1 MRAAVKGTG
10 DSQVPGLRNKQGICR
25 GSKMLQA
32 APPFPCW
39 SHAAL
44 RAAGLWAP
52 TCSTAGAEH
61 VEAQAQLQDSAPG
74 LKFSL
79 RAFAQL
85 SPLETSPE
93 GARAGDTFDVTATFR
108 SGREQGGV
116 LALASRAPPLG
127 RQLCTA
133 LRFPPMWPALF
144 LTGLDS
150 CPLYCETA
158 AAPFSQSHCKHRP
171 GIAGRSQACWRG
183 GGRREPQDIS
193 SCSGSAT
200 ATSRGSRAGF
210 ALLICC
216 CRTLLAAASSSGGLG
231 LIHAAA
237 FVFQLPW
244 KSHLLSEL
252 EASGAAPSLAVRVQ
266 GLRVACLSSRWTRV
280 PAPRREQQRQGAPDD
295 GSHRTGAGLA
305 SRRRGSL

>member
-32 APPFPCW
+32 APLFPCW

-116 LALASRAPPLG
+116 LALVSRSTFGAAVVHRSAVSSHVASAVFDWLG
-127 RQLCTA
+127 L
-133 LRFPPMWPALF
+133 MPAL
-144 LTGLDS
+144 L
-150 CPLYCETA
+150 
-158 AAPFSQSHCKHRP
+158 
-171 GIAGRSQACWRG
+171 
-183 GGRREPQDIS
+183 
-193 SCSGSAT
+193 
-200 ATSRGSRAGF
+200 
-210 ALLICC
+210 
-216 CRTLLAAASSSGGLG
+216 
-231 LIHAAA
+231 
-237 FVFQLPW
+237 
-244 KSHLLSEL
+244 
-252 EASGAAPSLAVRVQ
+252 
-266 GLRVACLSSRWTRV
+266 
-280 PAPRREQQRQGAPDD
+280 
-295 GSHRTGAGLA
+295 
-305 SRRRGSL
+305 